1 MDFAD
6 IGLDNRLVKLLDIK
20 GFKQSTDIQS
30 QAIPYALRGLDLLAS
45 SKTGSGKTFAFL
57 LPALNRMLRQKAL
70 TKKDARMLFL
80 APTRE
85 LAKQLYVELKSLSES
100 FSFKSVLLLGGENFN
115 DQIKQLRQNPV
126 LVVGTP
132 GRVADHLEHRSLFL
146 NGLEMLVL
154 DEADRMLD
162 LGFSEQLKAINKAAD
177 HRKRQTLMF
186 SATLEHAQLYSMTD
200 ELLKKPKQI
209 SIDSSRVQHQDIE
222 QSFYLADH
230 IEHKLDMLP
239 AQLNAQDFNQA
250 IVFTATRADTVKLS
264 ALITEKGISCL
275 ALSGELLQNQRNNV
289 MQDFAA
295 KRYKVL
301 ITTDL
306 ASRGL
311 DLSNVSLV
319 INFDLPKFTDEYVHR
334 VGRTGRAGNTGK
346 AISFVGP
353 KDWRSFEALEK
364 YFQKPLSPTNMEGLE
379 ASFTGLQPIKVKPQT
394 PKSKNQSVKAA
405 KTKSSMKGKKRVMP
419 AQNVDMG
426 HAPILKRK
434 RVETDI
440 DPDTESG

>member
-6 IGLDNRLVKLLDIK
+6 IGLDNRIVKLLGIK
-20 GFKQSTDIQS
+20 GFKQATDIQS
-30 QAIPYALRGLDLLAS
+30 QAIPYALRGTDLLAS

-85 LAKQLYVELKSLSES
+85 LAKQLYVELKSLSEL

-146 NGLEMLVL
+146 NGLELLVL

-162 LGFSEQLKAINKAAD
+162 LGFSQQLKAINKAAD

-186 SATLEHAQLYSMTD
+186 SATLEHAQLNRMTD
-200 ELLKKPKQI
+200 ELLNKPKKIQ
-209 SIDSSRVQHQDIE
+209 IDSSRVQHEDIE
-222 QSFYLADH
+222 QSFYFADH
-230 IEHKLDMLP
+230 IEHKLEMLP
-239 AQLNAQDFNQA
+239 AQLAAQDFNQA
-250 IVFTATRADTVKLS
+250 IVFTATRADTVKL
-264 ALITEKGISCL
+264 AEMLTEKGVSCL

-311 DLSNVSLV
+311 DISNVSLV

-346 AISFVGP
+346 AVSFVGP
-353 KDWRSFEALEK
+353 KDWRSFEALES
-364 YFQKPLSPTNMEGLE
+364 YFQKSLSPINMEGFE
-379 ASFTGLQPIKVKPQT
+379 ASFTGLKPLVK
-394 PKSKNQSVKAA
+394 KA
-405 KTKSSMKGKKRVMP
+405 KTEKKQKAKDKSNATKKANVGKKRVIP
-419 AQNVDMG
+419 SDGIEMG

-434 RVETDI
+434 RVDGDI
-440 DPDTESG
+440 DPDTE

>member
-1 MDFAD
+1 LDFAD
-6 IGLDNRLVKLLDIK
+6 LGLDNRLVKLLNVK
-20 GFKQSTDIQS
+20 GFKQSTEIQS

-45 SKTGSGKTFAFL
+45 SKTGSGKTLAFL

-85 LAKQLYVELKSLSES
+85 LAKQLYVELKSLAET
-100 FSFKSVLLLGGENFN
+100 FSFKSALLLGGENFN

-132 GRVADHLEHRSLFL
+132 GRVADHLEHRSIFL
-146 NGLEMLVL
+146 NGLELLVL

-162 LGFSEQLKAINKAAD
+162 LGFSEQLKAINKSAD

-209 SIDSSRVQHQDIE
+209 NIDSSRVQHQDID

-230 IEHKLDMLP
+230 IEHKLEMLP
-239 AQLNAQDFNQA
+239 AQLNAQEFNQA
-250 IVFTATRADTVKLS
+250 IVFTATRADTVKL
-264 ALITEKGISCL
+264 AEQLTEQGIPCL

-311 DLSNVSLV
+311 DISNVSLV

-346 AISFVGP
+346 AASFVGP
-353 KDWRSFEALEK
+353 KDWRCFEALEK
-364 YFQKPLSPTNMEGLE
+364 YFQKSLEPQKMEGLE
-379 ASFTGLQPIKVKPQT
+379 ATFTGLAPIKTKTAIKKAKTQGAKP
-394 PKSKNQSVKAA
+394 A
-405 KTKSSMKGKKRVMP
+405 KTKKPTKHKKRVMP
-419 AQNVDMG
+419 SQNIDMG
-426 HAPILKRK
+426 HAPILRRK
-434 RVETDI
+434 RAEADI
-440 DPDTESG
+440 DPDTESD

>member
-6 IGLDNRLVKLLDIK
+6 LGLDNRLVKLLDIK

-45 SKTGSGKTFAFL
+45 SKTGSGKTLAFL
-57 LPALNRMLRQKAL
+57 LPALNRMLRNKAL

-115 DQIKQLRQNPV
+115 DQIKQLRQNPL

-162 LGFSEQLKAINKAAD
+162 LGFSQQLKAIHKAAD

-186 SATLEHAQLYSMTD
+186 SATLEHAQLYGMTD

-209 SIDSSRVQHQDIE
+209 SIDSARVQHQDIE

-230 IEHKLDMLP
+230 IEHKLEMLP
-239 AQLNAQDFNQA
+239 AQLNAQEFNQA
-250 IVFTATRADTVKLS
+250 IVFTATRSDTVKLS
-264 ALITEKGISCL
+264 ELLTEKGLSCL
-275 ALSGELLQNQRNNV
+275 ALSGELLQNQRNKI

-311 DLSNVSLV
+311 DISNVSLV

-346 AISFVGP
+346 AVSFVGP
-353 KDWRSFEALEK
+353 KDWRGFEALEK
-364 YFQKPLSPTNMEGLE
+364 YFQKPLNPTNMEGLE
-379 ASFTGLQPIKVKPQT
+379 ATFTGLKPVVNKPKKAAAKK
-394 PKSKNQSVKAA
+394 PKSQSTQPK
-405 KTKSSMKGKKRVMP
+405 KPSIGKKRVIP
-419 AQNVDMG
+419 VQSIDMG

-434 RVETDI
+434 RVDI
-440 DPDTESG
+440 DPDTE

>member
-1 MDFAD
+1 LDFAD

-20 GFKQSTDIQS
+20 GFKQSTEIQS

-85 LAKQLYVELKSLSES
+85 LAKQLYAELKSLSES

-115 DQIKQLRQNPV
+115 DQIKQLRQNPL

-132 GRVADHLEHRSLFL
+132 GRVADHLEHKSLFL

-162 LGFSEQLKAINKAAD
+162 LGFSQQLKAINKAAD

-222 QSFYLADH
+222 QSFYFADH

-239 AQLNAQDFNQA
+239 AQINAQDFNQA
-250 IVFTATRADTVKLS
+250 IVFTATRSDTVKLS
-264 ALITEKGISCL
+264 ELLTEKGISCL

-334 VGRTGRAGNTGK
+334 VGRTGRAGNTGQ
-346 AISFVGP
+346 AVSFVGP

-364 YFQKPLSPTNMEGLE
+364 YFNKSLNPTNMEGLE
-379 ASFTGLQPIKVKPQT
+379 ASFTGLKPVLKK
-394 PKSKNQSVKAA
+394 PKIEKAKKLKNRTASTKKAS
-405 KTKSSMKGKKRVMP
+405 TGKKRVIP
-419 AQNVDMG
+419 AQSIDIG

-434 RVETDI
+434 RVDADI
-440 DPDTESG
+440 DPDTE